1 MAVDGDKRILYKNH
15 CTPQERVDSTDRYYL
30 DSDCGRKL
38 TGSYIYDFREV
49 ESSSGTTVVN
59 TITSSQAIGTT
70 IDFIAVIATSITADA
85 TVHISLDNNSTII
98 IQLLEGECFAS
109 KINVTSHAA
118 QPYVKITNNSG
129 SASVD
134 YMTGT

>member
-1 MAVDGDKRILYKNH
+1 MAKRILYKNH
-15 CTPQERVDSTDRYYL
+15 CTPQEQVGASDRYYL

-38 TGSYIYDFREV
+38 AGSHLLELGSDTTATNTLT
-49 ESSSGTTVVN
+49 SSS
-59 TITSSQAIGTT
+59 AIGTT
-70 IDFIAVIATSITADA
+70 IDFIAVTATSITSDA
-85 TVHISLDNNSTII
+85 TVHISLDNNTTII

-109 KINVTSHAA
+109 KIASGAA
-118 QPYVKITNNSG
+118 PYVRITNNSG

>member
-1 MAVDGDKRILYKNH
+1 MAKRILYKSH
-15 CTPQERVDSTDRYYL
+15 CTPQEQVDADGRYYL

-38 TGSYIYDFREV
+38 TGSNLYELGADTTAT
-49 ESSSGTTVVN
+49 GTL
-59 TITSSQAIGTT
+59 TSSAAIGTT
-70 IDFIAVIATSITADA
+70 IDFIAVTATSITSDA
-85 TVHISLDNNSTII
+85 TVHVSLDNNSTVP

-109 KINVTSHAA
+109 KIASGAE
-118 QPYVKITNNSG
+118 PYVRITNNSG